1 MTREL
6 TDERQL
12 TIVLL
17 RVQMKLPS
25 LEFVRLLK
33 PRLGFGSEELCSEPR
48 LSTASFDLPPAEI
61 VKIETQTSLLNLA
74 EQVYTESVPS
84 ETPVVAP
91 AMEPV
96 PAVAPVP
103 TEPVREEKVALP
115 PEPKPRLSVLEGCRV
130 GAIGFGRQDIAG
142 LAGAFLEERARIEF
156 LPRGEIE
163 AQDRFDLF
171 LVNCSSVDTL
181 KREVSSFRSVLASGI
196 PTIVIGSRAALNV
209 LRGTGDARTWDFA
222 AKPLHMDELIFRAL
236 NLLAHRDT
244 SEIPRKLPARVV
256 VADHDPFTRTLIESA
271 LSRQGFACELVE
283 DGESAWTSIDKFN
296 PGAVILDLTLPNRD
310 GFQLLADIRR
320 KPGRRPKVIVLSA
333 RQSEADILRAFA
345 LGADDYLTK
354 PFSPLELSA
363 RLVRLLGGTPE
374 NV

>member
-1 MTREL
+1 
-6 TDERQL
+6 
-12 TIVLL
+12 
-17 RVQMKLPS
+17 MKIPS
-25 LEFVRLLK
+25 LELVRLLK
-33 PRLGFGSEELCSEPR
+33 PRLGFGSEELCAEPR
-48 LSTASFDLPPAEI
+48 LVTASFDLPPAEI
-61 VKIETQTSLLNLA
+61 VKIETQNSLLNLA
-74 EQVYTESVPS
+74 EQVCTESIQPEPPVLAAAITTVP
-84 ETPVVAP
+84 E
-91 AMEPV
+91 
-96 PAVAPVP
+96 VAPVP
-103 TEPVREEKVALP
+103 LAPVQEEPVREEKVALP

-130 GAIGFGRQDIAG
+130 GAIGFNRQDIAG

-171 LVNCSSVDTL
+171 LVNCASVDTL
-181 KREVSSFRSVLASGI
+181 KREVGSFRSILATGI
-196 PTIVIGSRAALNV
+196 PTIVTGSRAALNV
-209 LRGTGDARTWDFA
+209 LRGAGDVRTWDFA
-222 AKPLHMDELIFRAL
+222 AKPLHMDELIFRAV
-236 NLLAHRDT
+236 NLLSLRDDA
-244 SEIPRKLPARVV
+244 EIPRKLPARVV

-271 LSRQGFACELVE
+271 FSRQGFACEMVE